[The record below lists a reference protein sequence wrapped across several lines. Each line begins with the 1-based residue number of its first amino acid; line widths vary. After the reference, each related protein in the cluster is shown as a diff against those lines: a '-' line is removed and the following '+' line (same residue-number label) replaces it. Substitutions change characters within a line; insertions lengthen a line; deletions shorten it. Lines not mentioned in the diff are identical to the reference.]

1 MFYFFLAACSFI
13 FMVAPMALN
22 PLGRILAGW
31 SFFAC
36 LIYGLVLN
44 GSIDNEIIPRAL
56 YAEISFD
63 DGILTPQGITAIL
76 CFSLAVFAG
85 IYGRK
90 RRTYVEPISFRIQT
104 PPAISVVLIAVALL
118 ISLYLLYELGV
129 DTLLSYSGYGTIKDL
144 GGRFE
149 DNPLGK
155 VIAGIYRPIII
166 LLIVDATVKYKQ
178 RGTGFVVAAMAPIS
192 IAFVIGLAEG
202 SRVTAL
208 YLLIFAGCSYIIG
221 NKRAFFITLV
231 PIVLCLAYSRE
242 ARAHDVLG
250 LSYVFEY
257 LVSALNS
264 DFFTGTISNI
274 AGGHLATSAT
284 AEVARPELYS
294 FDYKILSYL
303 PSLGALDDFQ
313 IVKSVNEQRIADSFP
328 FNAFGESWAFG
339 LPFYFSLWA
348 ILFFSAKATIDS
360 SRFGGTFH
368 AVTNAVFIYGFL
380 CATQYPV
387 RNVFRYFYALLAI
400 YFIAKWLTGRQRRQR
415 DSAPVATFGSHL
427 TPE

>member
-1 MFYFFLAACSFI
+1 MFYLFLAACSFI
-13 FMVAPMALN
+13 LMAAPMTLN

-31 SFFAC
+31 SFLAC
-36 LIYGLVLN
+36 LIYGLVLL
-44 GSIDNEIIPRAL
+44 GRIDNSIIPKAL
-56 YAEISFD
+56 YAQASFD
-63 DGILTPQGITAIL
+63 DGIFTPQGITAIL
-76 CFSLAVFAG
+76 SFALAVFAG
-85 IYGRK
+85 TYGRN
-90 RRTYVEPISFRIQT
+90 RVTAPESISFRIQT
-104 PPAISVVLIAVALL
+104 PPAISVALIVIAAL
-118 ISLYLLYELGV
+118 ISFYLLYQLGV

-144 GGRFE
+144 GGRFA

-155 VIAGIYRPIII
+155 VIAGVYRPIII
-166 LLIVDATVKYKQ
+166 LLIVDATINYKQ
-178 RGTGFVVAAMAPIS
+178 RGSGFVVAAMVPIA
-192 IAFVIGLAEG
+192 IAFVVGLAEG

-221 NKRAFFITLV
+221 NRRAFFFTLV

-257 LVSALNS
+257 LIAALNS

-303 PSLGALDDFQ
+303 PSLGAIDDFQ
-313 IVKSVNEQRIADSFP
+313 IVKSVNEQRIGASFP

-339 LPFYFSLWA
+339 LPYYCALWI

-368 AVTNAVFIYGFL
+368 AVTNAIFIYGFL
-380 CATQYPV
+380 VATQYPV

-400 YFIAKWLTGRQRRQR
+400 YLIAKWLMGRQLRQR
-415 DSAPVATFGSHL
+415 DVARAASPRSDL
-427 TPE
+427 SRE